1 MEVRDYATIL
11 DSMQTTGVYVI
22 REDNHQILYYNKR
35 VAEVAPN
42 IRLGM
47 VCHKLWA
54 GSCSNCPLLTI
65 GNKKESRAIK
75 YDDPFGK
82 AVDTVATRII
92 WEEDIPAFLITI
104 TPHAESA
111 SYTYHKII
119 KANLTTDSCQLVKA
133 SKEEW
138 DNWGSQD
145 ISLSQYFTQFVKAGN
160 LYCNDEERFLKFS
173 RLEYVKE
180 ELKNG
185 REMLI
190 CTYRYKSPQGFRWNT
205 MEIVPDA
212 NYTQDDQT
220 VMIYVKDVH
229 DIYRE
234 GLELEEVNIQNQEII
249 RSLGEQNFGVY
260 VIELNTGI
268 VNPVRTTKDVEEV
281 TDFGIQ
287 EWDDLLIKGITK
299 LYHPENRKKA
309 LQTYSLAALRESWKK
324 GEKKELLCRRMI
336 NGSYHY
342 VTITAYFH
350 ENSANSHY
358 VIVATQDVDERM
370 RQEIRR
376 TQNDKRM
383 AAVIKSRYSIMNTV
397 DLETGVCERIY
408 LDDADESG
416 KVNVGE
422 YEYYIQKAI
431 DEIVLEEDIELFR
444 NTLSLESLRKKA
456 EEVEDF
462 AESIC
467 QYRMKGTPVQWL
479 EEHVIFLRQDKS
491 VLVNILGRDITKEK
505 AKEAAEIK
513 VKTEKNSIIYS
524 LSSLFF
530 AAYYIDMESNI
541 FRMVTQID
549 EVGEVLGKEMNC
561 LEGIRTYARHFVH
574 PDDRR
579 EYLEKMDYPNLLSD
593 LSEEHPVIA
602 VEYRRIREE
611 GDSFAENGWIRAT
624 VVLAEAEGGK
634 VKKALYVAQ
643 DVTEIK
649 QKEEQEHQILKDA
662 CEAANQA
669 NASKSEF
676 LSRMSHDIR
685 TPMNAI
691 IGMTAIAGAHL
702 DDKEKIS
709 DCLGK
714 ITVSSKHLLSLINEV
729 LDMSKIESGKIDLE
743 EEEFNLSDLV
753 QNLLTI
759 IRPSVQAKQHNLELH
774 IAKVE
779 HEDVIGDGMRLQ
791 QVFVNILGNAVKYT
805 PPGGKLEVEIS
816 EKPSKLYGYGCYVFV
831 FRDNGIGMSEEYQK
845 QIFEP
850 FSRAEDSRVSKIEG
864 TGLGMTI
871 AMNIIHMMNGN
882 ISVDSK
888 LGEGTQFTVTVF
900 LKQQSVSA
908 PDTEQFVDLP
918 VLVADDDKYACEA
931 TCMIL
936 DDIGMK
942 SEWVLSGKDAVK
954 RVYEAHQAEEDFFA
968 VILDWKM
975 PDMDGIQT
983 AREIRKKVGPDI
995 PIIILSA
1002 YDWSNME
1009 AEARQAG
1016 VDGFISKPLF
1026 RSKLVYL
1033 LKQLTGAEHDEEKL
1047 SKEAFAEHDFSGKK
1061 VLLAEDNDL
1070 NREIAEEIIGS
1081 TGVIVESVTDGKQAL
1096 EKFKEMGPG
1105 YYDLIFM
1112 DIQMPIMNGYEAAKA
1127 IRETEQ
1133 ADAEEIPIIAMTANA
1148 FAEDVIAS
1156 RKAGMNEHIAKPL
1169 NIEQL
1174 MKCMNYW
1181 FSKRKDE

>member
-1 MEVRDYATIL
+1 MEVKDYATIL

-35 VAEVAPN
+35 VAEVAPD

-47 VCHKLWA
+47 ICHKLWA

-65 GNKKESRAIK
+65 GDKKESRAIK

-119 KANLTTDSCQLVKA
+119 KANLTTDSCQLIKA
-133 SKEEW
+133 GKEEW
-138 DNWGSQD
+138 ANWGSRD
-145 ISLSQYFTQFVKAGN
+145 ISLSQYFTQFVEAGN

-173 RLEYVKE
+173 RLEYIKE

-190 CTYRYKSPQGFRWNT
+190 CTYRHKSPQGFRWNT

-212 NYTQDDQT
+212 NYTKDDQT

-234 GLELEEVNIQNQEII
+234 GLELEEINIQNQEII
-249 RSLGEQNFGVY
+249 KSLGEQNFGVY
-260 VIELNTGI
+260 VIEMNTGI
-268 VNPVRTTKDVEEV
+268 VNPVRTTKDIEEV
-281 TDFGIQ
+281 TDSGIQ
-287 EWDDLLIKGITK
+287 EWDDLLIKSITR
-299 LYHPENRKKA
+299 LYHPENRKQA
-309 LQTYSLAALRESWKK
+309 LQTYSLAALREFWKK
-324 GEKKELLCRRMI
+324 GEKKGLLCRRMI

-342 VTITAYFH
+342 VMITAYFH
-350 ENSANSHY
+350 ENNANSHY
-358 VIVATQDVDERM
+358 VIVATQDVDERV

-422 YEYYIQKAI
+422 YEHYIQKVI
-431 DEIVLEEDIELFR
+431 DEIVREEDIDLFK

-456 EEVEDF
+456 KEVEDF

-467 QYRMKGTPVQWL
+467 QYRMRGTPVQWV
-479 EEHVIFLRQDKS
+479 EEHVIFLRQDKT
-491 VLVNILGRDITKEK
+491 VLVNILSRDITKEK
-505 AKEAAEIK
+505 AKEAAEIR
-513 VKTEKNSIIYS
+513 VKTEKNSIICS
-524 LSSLFF
+524 MSSLFF
-530 AAYYIDMESNI
+530 AAYYLDMESNT

-549 EVGEVLGKEMNC
+549 EVGEVLGKEMEC

-579 EYLEKMDYPNLLSD
+579 EYLEKMDYPNLLAN
-593 LSEEHPVIA
+593 LSEKHPVIA

-611 GDSFAENGWIRAT
+611 GGGFAENGWIRAT
-624 VVLAEAEGGK
+624 VVIAEEEGGK

-649 QKEEQEHQILKDA
+649 QKEEKEHQILKDA

-709 DCLGK
+709 DCLSK
-714 ITVSSKHLLSLINEV
+714 ITVSSKHLLSLVNEV

-779 HEDVIGDGMRLQ
+779 HEDVIGDSMRLQ

-882 ISVDSK
+882 LSVDSK

-900 LKQQSVSA
+900 LKQQNVSA

-918 VLVADDDKYACEA
+918 VLVVDDDRYSCEA
-931 TCMIL
+931 ACMIL

-954 RVYEAHQAEEDFFA
+954 RVYEAHQAEEDFFV

-983 AREIRKKVGPDI
+983 AREIRRKVGPDI

-1002 YDWSNME
+1002 YDWSSME
-1009 AEARQAG
+1009 TEARQAG

-1047 SKEAFAEHDFSGKK
+1047 SKEAFGEHDFSGKK

-1081 TGVIVESVTDGKQAL
+1081 TGVIVESVTDGKQAF

-1127 IRETEQ
+1127 IREIEQ
-1133 ADAEEIPIIAMTANA
+1133 ADAEKIPIIAMTANA

-1174 MKCMNYW
+1174 MKCMKHW
-1181 FSKRKDE
+1181 FLKKKDQ